1 MVYNRAMQ
9 LRLVLVVSSLALAL
23 GACEK
28 KKSDAPAAPTPG
40 TASGAPATPPP
51 PPPLSPGTAAGSG
64 SGTAPAAGELRIP
77 NTAPKVGDKV
87 TETEDRLM
95 VAKVEPQPGQVIE
108 VTTREMRQEDKEVV
122 AVDAGVVTKLKVSY
136 PKLVITETAGGKIK
150 DKPTPTAGKSYLVWR
165 EAGAL
170 KATLADGGAV
180 SADEMKVLAKGQKSV
195 GRPDVMQQIMA
206 EHVWRVGEVVAM
218 SPDEITRLTEVIG
231 GADDA
236 GRLTAMSFTLQTSDA
251 QTATFAMTMALETTG
266 PKGAMKVSLTGTA
279 KVDRNSGRAL
289 GVSAAG
295 PFEGNMGLP
304 ITGTMTAT
312 TTYAY

>member
-1 MVYNRAMQ
+1 MVYNRAMN
-9 LRLVLVVSSLALAL
+9 LRSILVASCLALAV

-28 KKSDAPAAPTPG
+28 KKSGAPAAPTPG
-40 TASGAPATPPP
+40 TASGAPATPPS
-51 PPPLSPGTAAGSG
+51 SPGTAAGSG

-95 VAKVEPQPGQVIE
+95 VAKVEPKPGQVIE

-136 PKLVITETAGGKIK
+136 PKVAITETAGGKIK

-170 KATLADGGAV
+170 QATLADGGAV

-289 GVSAAG
+289 GVSTAG
-295 PFEGNMGLP
+295 SFEGNMGLP